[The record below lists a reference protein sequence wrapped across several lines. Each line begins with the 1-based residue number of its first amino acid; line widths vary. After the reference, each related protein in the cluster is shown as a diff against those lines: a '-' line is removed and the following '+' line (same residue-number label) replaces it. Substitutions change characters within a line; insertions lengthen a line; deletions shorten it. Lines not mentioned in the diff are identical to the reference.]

1 LSDQRRKEAI
11 KFEIEMMEKEIHYF
25 KGRKHAKA
33 RKAYLRLLQSCGK
46 TCGLEEPVYLK
57 RCE

>member
-1 LSDQRRKEAI
+1 LSDQRKKEDI
-11 KFEIEMMEKEIHYF
+11 KFQIGIMEKEIHYY

-46 TCGLEEPVYLK
+46 ACRLDEPVYLK
-57 RCE
+57 RSE

>member
-1 LSDQRRKEAI
+1 LPEQRKKEAI
-11 KFEIEMMEKEIHYF
+11 KFEIEMMEKEIYYY

-46 TCGLEEPVYLK
+46 ACRLDEPVYLK